1 MPEKPTP
8 GIFDLMTM
16 GLASALMIAVGLGA
30 GLGIDAW
37 AHSSPWATI
46 GGLLFGVVG
55 AIGSTVRQARK
66 FL

>member
-1 MPEKPTP
+1 MEEKPTP

-16 GLASALMIAVGLGA
+16 GIASALMIALGLGA

-37 AHSSPWATI
+37 LHSSPVATLL
-46 GGLLFGVVG
+46 GLCFGIAAAV
-55 AIGSTVRQARK
+55 GSTVRRVRK